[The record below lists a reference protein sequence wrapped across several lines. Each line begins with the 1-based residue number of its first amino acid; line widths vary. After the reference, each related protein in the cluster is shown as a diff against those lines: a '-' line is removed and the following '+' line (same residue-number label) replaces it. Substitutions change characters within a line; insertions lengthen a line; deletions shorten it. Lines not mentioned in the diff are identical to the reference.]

1 MKGANVFWVSIDSL
15 RRDFLYT
22 YRPQGN
28 RHTFIDEIADSG
40 SVFES
45 AYPGGNWT
53 MPSHATMLTGLD
65 ATSHMIWSWAHR
77 FAPETRSAFD
87 YFHDAGYTV
96 GCFSIPQLGS
106 LFSQSPIDYVGSS
119 ADPRLLKCLGNDQPF
134 FAFWHTY
141 NVHYPYG
148 MVVPKDYNDAKADY
162 DHPSRALN
170 YLRHLIVTGQQ
181 EIIFDS
187 YRREIQSAARFI
199 RGVADKL
206 RALGK
211 LENTYFIITADH
223 GEAWE
228 PLTSF
233 HCNFKEEVIKIPL
246 IISGPDIAPS
256 RVAAP
261 VSLVGL
267 LPTVMELCG
276 LEVDETGQGF
286 DGESLL
292 PLMARKTSAEPPLV
306 IAGPDGVRNR
316 HRYLAIRQGEWMLIS
331 AMGYW
336 RESFHQVGNGW
347 RSENLLDQEL
357 TVEARNSLEEFRA
370 IAERHA
376 ERLLSRKDHVVEIS
390 KVTEKKLQALG
401 YV

>member
-1 MKGANVFWVSIDSL
+1 VKGANIFWVSIDSL
-15 RRDFLYT
+15 RRDFLHAYK
-22 YRPQGN
+22 PQGN
-28 RHTFIDEIADSG
+28 RQTFIDELAAG
-40 SVFES
+40 GCVFEHTF
-45 AYPGGNWT
+45 PGGNWT

-87 YFHDAGYTV
+87 YFKDAGYAV
-96 GCFSIPQLGS
+96 GCFAIPQLGS
-106 LFSQSPIDYVGSS
+106 LFSQSPLDYVGSPS
-119 ADPRLLKCLGNDQPF
+119 DPMLLKCLAGDRPF

-148 MVVPKDYNDAKADY
+148 MVVPRDYNDARADF

-170 YLRHLIVTGQQ
+170 YLRYLIVTGQQ

-199 RGVADKL
+199 RVIADKL
-206 RALGK
+206 RGLGK
-211 LENTYFIITADH
+211 LENTYFVITADH

-233 HCNFKEEVIKIPL
+233 HCNFKEEVIEVPL
-246 IISGPDIAPS
+246 IISGPGVAPS
-256 RVAAP
+256 RVARP
-261 VSLVGL
+261 VSLVSL
-267 LPTVMELCG
+267 LPTVLDLCG
-276 LEVDETGQGF
+276 LEADEESAGF

-292 PLMARKTSAEPPLV
+292 PLMARQAEGESPLV

-336 RESFHQVGNGW
+336 RESFHRVGDGL

-357 TVEARNSLEEFRA
+357 PAEARNSLEEFRA

-376 ERLLSRKDHVVEIS
+376 ERLAGKKDHVVEVS